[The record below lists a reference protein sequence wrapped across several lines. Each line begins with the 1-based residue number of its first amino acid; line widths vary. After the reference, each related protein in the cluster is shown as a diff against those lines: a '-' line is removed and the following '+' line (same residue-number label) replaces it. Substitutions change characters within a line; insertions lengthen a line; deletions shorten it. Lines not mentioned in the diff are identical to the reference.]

1 MAIIKGL
8 AKQTVVGV
16 VSLACG
22 LVMYGAMKNTRPSS
36 LQHANAVTDVVEK
49 IVDDIFQNRIVFP
62 EKSREMAGYISGSV
76 VPNAVDKLT
85 NGKIDLQ
92 DFWIFNLGSV
102 TDEEGNEELVSLGG
116 FGKVFTFNEDKIR
129 QDIEEMVQ
137 SDMKEFMKSND
148 NGLGVECGG
157 ETTEDSIED
166 GDIVTVKKAPSHK
179 K

>member
-62 EKSREMAGYISGSV
+62 EKSREIAGYISGSV

-102 TDEEGNEELVSLGG
+102 TDEEGNEELVSLGV

-148 NGLGVECGG
+148 NGLGVECVG

-166 GDIVTVKKAPSHK
+166 EDIVTVKKAPSHK

>member
-102 TDEEGNEELVSLGG
+102 TDEEGNEELVSLGV

>member
-62 EKSREMAGYISGSV
+62 EKSRELAGYISGSV

-102 TDEEGNEELVSLGG
+102 TDEEGNEELVSLGV

-148 NGLGVECGG
+148 NGLGVECVG
-157 ETTEDSIED
+157 ETTEESIED
-166 GDIVTVKKAPSHK
+166 ENIVTVKKAPSHK

>member
-62 EKSREMAGYISGSV
+62 EKSRELAGYISGSV

-92 DFWIFNLGSV
+92 DFWVFNLGSV
-102 TDEEGNEELVSLGG
+102 TDEEGNE
-116 FGKVFTFNEDKIR
+116 
-129 QDIEEMVQ
+129 
-137 SDMKEFMKSND
+137 
-148 NGLGVECGG
+148 
-157 ETTEDSIED
+157 
-166 GDIVTVKKAPSHK
+166 
-179 K
+179 

>member
-92 DFWIFNLGSV
+92 DFWVFNLGSV
-102 TDEEGNEELVSLGG
+102 TDEEGNEKLVSLGV

-148 NGLGVECGG
+148 NGLGVECVG

-166 GDIVTVKKAPSHK
+166 EDIVTVKKTPSHK

>member
-1 MAIIKGL
+1 MAIIKSM
-8 AKQTVVGV
+8 AKQTVVAV

-62 EKSREMAGYISGSV
+62 DESREMSGYISGSI
-76 VPNAVDKLT
+76 VPNAVEKLT

-92 DFWIFNLGSV
+92 DFWVFNLGSV
-102 TDEEGNEELVSLGG
+102 TDEEGNEELVSLGVL
-116 FGKVFTFNEDKIR
+116 GKVFTFNEDKIR
-129 QDIEEMVQ
+129 EDIEEMVQ

-148 NGLGVECGG
+148 NNIGVECIG

-166 GDIVTVKKAPSHK
+166 EDIQVVSKAPSRQE
-179 K
+179 

>member
-102 TDEEGNEELVSLGG
+102 TDEEGNEELVSLGV

-148 NGLGVECGG
+148 NGLGVECVG
-157 ETTEDSIED
+157 ETTEESIED
-166 GDIVTVKKAPSHK
+166 ENIVTVKKAPSHK